1 MTGLTRAAGRIAR
14 RWQVRVTR
22 ILRQLLG
29 ELGDL
34 LGQRYHRRHQRRDL
48 LLEHNNL
55 GVLRRDDDFEL
66 RDPLL
71 RVQHST

>member
-29 ELGDL
+29 ELGNVSSQHL
-34 LGQRYHRRHQRRDL
+34 HLCQQRRDL
-48 LLEHNNL
+48 GVPGCEGGLEL
-55 GVLRRDDDFEL
+55 D
-66 RDPLL
+66 DPLL
-71 RVQHST
+71 RVQQQM